1 MFPSSA
7 AACRKVCRQVLG
19 SLRRAPL
26 GGSRCDDVVRCRL
39 GHQAG
44 AEHCMVFCAQR
55 HVFWQLQKLNR
66 AASSESD
73 GGQGFGNAPSTWT
86 FDHSA
91 RIVHTTPSG
100 NDAPRLQPLT
110 SATETGS
117 LVARRQKLRV
127 SRCACKLAASQSA
140 AAAACRRRRRCLPQL
155 LPPPASPARLQRPS
169 ATLPRRS
176 HGGRG
181 ARAVGHS
188 SALGAGAGGLHR
200 PAGGCSAAPHL
211 CPTGEGLAMIWSR
224 VCGIGV
230 WERPTCEREQQFS
243 VRLVVNGQ
251 PVSGS

>member
-127 SRCACKLAASQSA
+127 SRCACKLAASQIPRKRCSCRLPPPPPLPA
-140 AAAACRRRRRCLPQL
+140 PAVAAACLLPACSDPVPLFRGAAMAGVVRGLLGIPLRLVRAPVGFIVLLVGARRRRTFALP
-155 LPPPASPARLQRPS
+155 
-169 ATLPRRS
+169 
-176 HGGRG
+176 
-181 ARAVGHS
+181 V
-188 SALGAGAGGLHR
+188 
-200 PAGGCSAAPHL
+200 
-211 CPTGEGLAMIWSR
+211 R
-224 VCGIGV
+224 V
-230 WERPTCEREQQFS
+230 WP
-243 VRLVVNGQ
+243 
-251 PVSGS
+251 